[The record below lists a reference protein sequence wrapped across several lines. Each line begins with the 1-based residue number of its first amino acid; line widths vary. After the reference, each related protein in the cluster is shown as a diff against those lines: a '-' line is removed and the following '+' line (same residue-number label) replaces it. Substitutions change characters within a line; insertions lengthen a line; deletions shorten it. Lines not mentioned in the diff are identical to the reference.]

1 MNGIRD
7 RVNVGRDRRS
17 RPTFTRSHLC
27 HSLTEQLYCDDS
39 SEMCNFDLT
48 VAMDTSTTS
57 DDADVRPFK
66 PPFSEDALDH
76 LQHSCSAK
84 KTVYNAT

>member
-1 MNGIRD
+1 
-7 RVNVGRDRRS
+7 
-17 RPTFTRSHLC
+17 
-27 HSLTEQLYCDDS
+27 
-39 SEMCNFDLT
+39 